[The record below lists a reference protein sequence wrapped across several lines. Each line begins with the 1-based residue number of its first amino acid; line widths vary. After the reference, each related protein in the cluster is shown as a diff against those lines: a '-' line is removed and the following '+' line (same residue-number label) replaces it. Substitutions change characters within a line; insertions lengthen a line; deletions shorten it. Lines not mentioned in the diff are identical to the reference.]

1 MITRIDGILEQAG
14 DGTVHVRV
22 GDVTYELLVP
32 ACDEAEW
39 MSSVGSGVSLH
50 TLHYL
55 ESQGQGASFWPR
67 LIGFREP
74 GDRDFFDL
82 FTSVKGIG
90 MRRALRSIAIPPA
103 RIAEAIVVRDTALLM
118 SLPEIGKKTAET
130 MVLELRDK
138 VTSFAMRASELGGAG
153 PSGASPGGSGSGVT
167 ARGSR
172 GASAA
177 GKAGAGARASAR
189 AAAAAGPAGTASPAQ
204 PQGPSRAQV
213 IMDASAVLVQLGE
226 SRIDA
231 RELVDRALQRNPDL
245 ATADAIVAAAL
256 ATRQAST

>member
-1 MITRIDGILEQAG
+1 MITRIDGILEHAG
-14 DGTVHVRV
+14 EGTVHVRV

-32 ACDEAEW
+32 ACDEAQW
-39 MSSVGSGVSLH
+39 MSSVGATVSLH

-103 RIAEAIVVRDTALLM
+103 RIAEAIVVKDTALLM

-138 VTSFAMRASELGGAG
+138 VTSFAMRAGEVGGAG
-153 PSGASPGGSGSGVT
+153 AAGAAAGSGSAV
-167 ARGSR
+167 
-172 GASAA
+172 GAAKGAAA
-177 GKAGAGARASAR
+177 GTKAGTGGRPSAKAAAGAAG
-189 AAAAAGPAGTASPAQ
+189 AAAAAQ

-213 IMDASAVLVQLGE
+213 IMDAAAVLVQLGE

-231 RELVDRALQRNPDL
+231 RELVDRALQRSPDL
-245 ATADAIVAAAL
+245 ATADSIVAAAL

>member
-1 MITRIDGILEQAG
+1 MITRIDGILERAG
-14 DGTVHVRV
+14 EGTAHVRV
-22 GDVTYELLVP
+22 GDVVYELLVP

-39 MSSVGSGVSLH
+39 MSSVGSSVSLH

-74 GDRDFFDL
+74 SDRDFFDL

-90 MRRALRSIAIPPA
+90 MRRALRSIAIPPS

-138 VTSFAMRASELGGAG
+138 VTSFAMRASELG
-153 PSGASPGGSGSGVT
+153 PGGAEGTMRTT
-167 ARGSR
+167 AG
-172 GASAA
+172 
-177 GKAGAGARASAR
+177 
-189 AAAAAGPAGTASPAQ
+189 
-204 PQGPSRAQV
+204 
-213 IMDASAVLVQLGE
+213 
-226 SRIDA
+226 
-231 RELVDRALQRNPDL
+231 QR
-245 ATADAIVAAAL
+245 
-256 ATRQAST
+256 

>member
-14 DGTVHVRV
+14 EGTVHVRV

-138 VTSFAMRASELGGAG
+138 VTSFAMRAGEVGGIGGASGGAG
-153 PSGASPGGSGSGVT
+153 SGGAARASK
-167 ARGSR
+167 
-172 GASAA
+172 GASAG
-177 GKAGAGARASAR
+177 GKSAASGRASAK
-189 AAAAAGPAGTASPAQ
+189 AAAAGAAGTAAPAQ

>member
-1 MITRIDGILEQAG
+1 MITRIDGILERAG
-14 DGTVHVRV
+14 EGTVHVRV
-22 GDVTYELLVP
+22 GDVVYELLVP

-39 MSSVGSGVSLH
+39 MSSVGAKASLH

-138 VTSFAMRASELGGAG
+138 VTSFAMRASDLGGAG
-153 PSGASPGGSGSGVT
+153 GASVGAGSDGA
-167 ARGSR
+167 ARTSR
-172 GASAA
+172 GASPT
-177 GKAGAGARASAR
+177 GKAVTGARASAK
-189 AAAAAGPAGTASPAQ
+189 AAAAAGAAGAAAPTP

-256 ATRQAST
+256 ATRQASP

>member
-1 MITRIDGILEQAG
+1 MITRIDGTLERAG
-14 DGTVHVRV
+14 EGTVDVRV
-22 GDVTYELLVP
+22 GDVVYELLVP
-32 ACDEAEW
+32 ACDEAQW
-39 MSSVGSGVSLH
+39 MSSVGSPVSLH

-90 MRRALRSIAIPPA
+90 MRRALRSIAVPPA
-103 RIAEAIVVRDTALLM
+103 RIAEAIVVKDTALLM

-138 VTSFAMRASELGGAG
+138 VTSFAMRAGDLGD
-153 PSGASPGGSGSGVT
+153 
-167 ARGSR
+167 
-172 GASAA
+172 AA
-177 GKAGAGARASAR
+177 AGARPPEGSARGGKAATAAR
-189 AAAAAGPAGTASPAQ
+189 AATKSGAGRAGDAGAAGTAQ
-204 PQGPSRAQV
+204 PQAPSRAQV
-213 IMDASAVLVQLGE
+213 IMDAAAVLVQLGE

-245 ATADAIVAAAL
+245 ATADAIVSAAL
-256 ATRQAST
+256 ATRQAAP

>member
-1 MITRIDGILEQAG
+1 MITRINGILEQAG
-14 DGTVHVRV
+14 EGTVHVRV
-22 GDVTYELLVP
+22 GDVVYELLVP

-67 LIGFREP
+67 LIGFRDP

-138 VTSFAMRASELGGAG
+138 VTSFAMRASELVGAGGA
-153 PSGASPGGSGSGVT
+153 SVGAGSDGA
-167 ARGSR
+167 ARTSR
-172 GASAA
+172 GASPT
-177 GKAGAGARASAR
+177 GKAATGARASAK
-189 AAAAAGPAGTASPAQ
+189 AAAAAGAAGAAAPTP

>member
-14 DGTVHVRV
+14 EGAVHVRV

-138 VTSFAMRASELGGAG
+138 VTSFAMRASGLGGAG
-153 PSGASPGGSGSGVT
+153 NAGAEPGGTGSGGT
-167 ARGSR
+167 ARAPR
-172 GASAA
+172 GAA
-177 GKAGAGARASAR
+177 GAKAGPGARASAK
-189 AAAAAGPAGTASPAQ
+189 AAAAGAAGTAAPAQ

>member
-1 MITRIDGILEQAG
+1 MITRISGILEQAG
-14 DGTVHVRV
+14 EGTVHVRV

-138 VTSFAMRASELGGAG
+138 VTSFAMRAGEIGIAGDGGPGAGGAG
-153 PSGASPGGSGSGVT
+153 SGAA
-167 ARGSR
+167 ARASKV
-172 GASAA
+172 ASAA
-177 GKAGAGARASAR
+177 GKVGTGARASAKP
-189 AAAAAGPAGTASPAQ
+189 ATAAGAGGDAAPTP

-226 SRIDA
+226 SRLDA
-231 RELVDRALQRNPDL
+231 RDLVDRALQRNPDL

>member
-1 MITRIDGILEQAG
+1 MITRIDGILERAG
-14 DGTVHVRV
+14 EGAVHVRV
-22 GDVTYELLVP
+22 GDVVYELLVP
-32 ACDEAEW
+32 ACDEAQW
-39 MSSVGSGVSLH
+39 MSSVGTRASLH

-138 VTSFAMRASELGGAG
+138 VTSFAMRASEFAPASGGAG
-153 PSGASPGGSGSGVT
+153 SGAGAGAAKVT
-167 ARGSR
+167 ARG
-172 GASAA
+172 A
-177 GKAGAGARASAR
+177 KAGSGARAAGT
-189 AAAAAGPAGTASPAQ
+189 AAAGAGTASAAAQ
-204 PQGPSRAQV
+204 PQGPSRAQI

-231 RELVDRALQRNPDL
+231 RDLVDRALQRNPEL

>member
-14 DGTVHVRV
+14 EGTVHVRV

-32 ACDEAEW
+32 ACDEAQW
-39 MSSVGSGVSLH
+39 MSTVGSRVSLH

-74 GDRDFFDL
+74 QDRDFFDL

-103 RIAEAIVVRDTALLM
+103 RIAEAIVVKDTALLM

-138 VTSFAMRASELGGAG
+138 VTSFAMRAAELGSATAAAGPGAG
-153 PSGASPGGSGSGVT
+153 AKAT
-167 ARGSR
+167 RGS
-172 GASAA
+172 AAA
-177 GKAGAGARASAR
+177 GKAAAGARAAAKSSAPDS
-189 AAAAAGPAGTASPAQ
+189 APAPAAGIG
-204 PQGPSRAQV
+204 RAQV

>member
-14 DGTVHVRV
+14 EGTVHVRV
-22 GDVTYELLVP
+22 GDVVYELLVP

-39 MSSVGSGVSLH
+39 MSSVGTSVSLH

-138 VTSFAMRASELGGAG
+138 VTSFAMRAGDVGHAGGAA
-153 PSGASPGGSGSGVT
+153 SGGAVPGVT
-167 ARGSR
+167 ARASK

-177 GKAGAGARASAR
+177 GKAAPGARASAK
-189 AAAAAGPAGTASPAQ
+189 AAAAGASGAASPAQ
-204 PQGPSRAQV
+204 PQAPSRAQV

>member
-1 MITRIDGILEQAG
+1 MITRIDGTLEQAG
-14 DGTVHVRV
+14 EGTVHVRV

-32 ACDEAEW
+32 ACDEAQW
-39 MSSVGSGVSLH
+39 MSSVGSGVRLH

-67 LIGFREP
+67 LIGFRDP
-74 GDRDFFDL
+74 QDRDFFDL

-103 RIAEAIVVRDTALLM
+103 RIAEAIVVKDTALLM

-138 VTSFAMRASELGGAG
+138 VTSFAMRAGETVGTSGGAG
-153 PSGASPGGSGSGVT
+153 P
-167 ARGSR
+167 
-172 GASAA
+172 
-177 GKAGAGARASAR
+177 GAGAKAPAATGKAASGSR
-189 AAAAAGPAGTASPAQ
+189 SAAKAVAAGASDGAPAPGI
-204 PQGPSRAQV
+204 GRAQV
-213 IMDASAVLVQLGE
+213 IMDAAAVLVQLGE

-245 ATADAIVAAAL
+245 GTADAIVAAAL
-256 ATRQAST
+256 ATRQASP

>member
-1 MITRIDGILEQAG
+1 MITRIDGILEHAG
-14 DGTVHVRV
+14 EGTVHVRV

-32 ACDEAEW
+32 ACDEAQW
-39 MSSVGSGVSLH
+39 ISSVGATVSLH

-103 RIAEAIVVRDTALLM
+103 RIAEAIVVKDTALLM

-138 VTSFAMRASELGGAG
+138 VTSFAMRAGEVGGAGAAAGGAG
-153 PSGASPGGSGSGVT
+153 PGSAARTPKAAAPSGA
-167 ARGSR
+167 
-172 GASAA
+172 ASAS
-177 GKAGAGARASAR
+177 AS
-189 AAAAAGPAGTASPAQ
+189 AQ

-213 IMDASAVLVQLGE
+213 IMDAAAVLVQLGE

-231 RELVDRALQRNPDL
+231 RELVDRALQRSPDL
-245 ATADAIVAAAL
+245 ATADSIVAAAL

>member
-1 MITRIDGILEQAG
+1 MITRIEGILEQAG
-14 DGTVHVRV
+14 EGTVHVRV

-32 ACDEAEW
+32 ACDEAQW

-74 GDRDFFDL
+74 SDRDFFDL

-103 RIAEAIVVRDTALLM
+103 RIAEAIVVKDTALLM

-138 VTSFAMRASELGGAG
+138 VTSFAMRAGDVGGVTGGAG
-153 PSGASPGGSGSGVT
+153 VGTGAKATKG
-167 ARGSR
+167 
-172 GASAA
+172 SAA
-177 GKAGAGARASAR
+177 AVKPGAGARTAAKSGAASASDD
-189 AAAAAGPAGTASPAQ
+189 APVQSP
-204 PQGPSRAQV
+204 GISRAQV

>member
-1 MITRIDGILEQAG
+1 MITRIDGILERAG
-14 DGTVHVRV
+14 EGTVHVRV
-22 GDVTYELLVP
+22 GEVTYELLVP
-32 ACDEAEW
+32 ACDEAQW
-39 MSSVGSGVSLH
+39 MSSVGSAVSLH

-67 LIGFREP
+67 LIGFRESQ
-74 GDRDFFDL
+74 DRDFFDL

-103 RIAEAIVVRDTALLM
+103 RIAEAIVVKDTALLM

-138 VTSFAMRASELGGAG
+138 VTSFAMRASETGGA
-153 PSGASPGGSGSGVT
+153 AGS
-167 ARGSR
+167 
-172 GASAA
+172 
-177 GKAGAGARASAR
+177 AGAKAKAPAATGKSASGTR
-189 AAAAAGPAGTASPAQ
+189 AAASSGPGAAAGGASSAAATP
-204 PQGPSRAQV
+204 GISRAQV
-213 IMDASAVLVQLGE
+213 IMDAAAVLVQLGE

-245 ATADAIVAAAL
+245 GTADAIVAAAL
-256 ATRQAST
+256 ATRQASP

>member
-1 MITRIDGILEQAG
+1 MITRINGILEQAG
-14 DGTVHVRV
+14 EGTVHVRV

-67 LIGFREP
+67 LIGFRDP

-138 VTSFAMRASELGGAG
+138 VTSFAMRAGDVVGATGGAG
-153 PSGASPGGSGSGVT
+153 TGAKADTGSAATQKPGAGRRAATKSGAASASDGAPAQSPGI
-167 ARGSR
+167 
-172 GASAA
+172 
-177 GKAGAGARASAR
+177 
-189 AAAAAGPAGTASPAQ
+189 
-204 PQGPSRAQV
+204 SRAQV
-213 IMDASAVLVQLGE
+213 IMDAAAVLVQLGE

-231 RELVDRALQRNPDL
+231 RDLVDRALQRNPDL

-256 ATRQAST
+256 ATRQASP

>member
-1 MITRIDGILEQAG
+1 MITRINGILEQAG
-14 DGTVHVRV
+14 EGTVHVRV
-22 GDVTYELLVP
+22 GDVVYELLVP

-39 MSSVGSGVSLH
+39 MSSVGTGVSLH

-138 VTSFAMRASELGGAG
+138 VTSFAMRASDLGGAG
-153 PSGASPGGSGSGVT
+153 GASVGAGSDGA
-167 ARGSR
+167 ARTSR
-172 GASAA
+172 GASPA
-177 GKAGAGARASAR
+177 GKAATGARASAK
-189 AAAAAGPAGTASPAQ
+189 AAAAAGAAGAAAPTP

>member
-1 MITRIDGILEQAG
+1 MITRINGILEQAG
-14 DGTVHVRV
+14 EGTVHVRV
-22 GDVTYELLVP
+22 GDVVYELLVP

-138 VTSFAMRASELGGAG
+138 VTSFAMRASDPGGAG
-153 PSGASPGGSGSGVT
+153 GASVGAGSDGA
-167 ARGSR
+167 ARTSR
-172 GASAA
+172 GASPA
-177 GKAGAGARASAR
+177 GKAATGARASAK
-189 AAAAAGPAGTASPAQ
+189 AAAAAGAAGAAAPTP

>member
-14 DGTVHVRV
+14 EGTVHVRV

-32 ACDEAEW
+32 ACDEAQW
-39 MSSVGSGVSLH
+39 MSSVGSGVRLH

-74 GDRDFFDL
+74 ADRDFFDL

-103 RIAEAIVVRDTALLM
+103 RIAEAIVVKDTALLM

-138 VTSFAMRASELGGAG
+138 VTSFAMRAGDFGGAAGGAAAGARSGKVPAATGKPASGTRAAAKSGGAG
-153 PSGASPGGSGSGVT
+153 AT
-167 ARGSR
+167 AD
-172 GASAA
+172 AP
-177 GKAGAGARASAR
+177 
-189 AAAAAGPAGTASPAQ
+189 AAAGIG
-204 PQGPSRAQV
+204 RAQV
-213 IMDASAVLVQLGE
+213 IMDAAAVLVQLGE

-231 RELVDRALQRNPDL
+231 RELVDRALQRNPEL

>member
-1 MITRIDGILEQAG
+1 MITRINGILEQAG
-14 DGTVHVRV
+14 EGTVHVRV
-22 GDVTYELLVP
+22 GDVVYELLVP

-67 LIGFREP
+67 LIGFREQ

-138 VTSFAMRASELGGAG
+138 VTSFAMRAGEVGGIGGASGGAG
-153 PSGASPGGSGSGVT
+153 PGGE
-167 ARGSR
+167 ARTPK
-172 GASAA
+172 GASAT
-177 GKAGAGARASAR
+177 GKAVTGARASAK
-189 AAAAAGPAGTASPAQ
+189 AAAAAGAAGATP
-204 PQGPSRAQV
+204 PQAPSRAQI

>member
-1 MITRIDGILEQAG
+1 MITRIDGILERAG
-14 DGTVHVRV
+14 EGTVHVRV

-32 ACDEAEW
+32 ACDEAQW

-67 LIGFREP
+67 LIGFCEP
-74 GDRDFFDL
+74 RDRDFFDL

-130 MVLELRDK
+130 MVLDLRDK
-138 VTSFAMRASELGGAG
+138 VASFAMRAPEVGGAAD
-153 PSGASPGGSGSGVT
+153 GAGAGGGTRPAKGSASAGKAAPGTRAAGRPV
-167 ARGSR
+167 
-172 GASAA
+172 ASAA
-177 GKAGAGARASAR
+177 TGGA
-189 AAAAAGPAGTASPAQ
+189 PAPGV
-204 PQGPSRAQV
+204 SRAQV
-213 IMDASAVLVQLGE
+213 IMDAAAVLVQLGE

-231 RELVDRALQRNPDL
+231 RELVDRALERNPDL
-245 ATADAIVAAAL
+245 GTADAIVAAAL

>member
-14 DGTVHVRV
+14 EGSVHVRV

-39 MSSVGSGVSLH
+39 MSSVGSRVSLH

-138 VTSFAMRASELGGAG
+138 VTSFAMRAGELGVAAGAASGGTGSGGTAPSPKGAAAGAKAG
-153 PSGASPGGSGSGVT
+153 PGG
-167 ARGSR
+167 
-172 GASAA
+172 
-177 GKAGAGARASAR
+177 RASAK
-189 AAAAAGPAGTASPAQ
+189 AAASAGAAGAAGPPQ
-204 PQGPSRAQV
+204 PQGPSRAQI

>member
-14 DGTVHVRV
+14 EGTVHVRV

-138 VTSFAMRASELGGAG
+138 VTSFAMRASELGSAGNAGAASGGAG
-153 PSGASPGGSGSGVT
+153 SGATVRASKGT
-167 ARGSR
+167 AP
-172 GASAA
+172 A
-177 GKAGAGARASAR
+177 GKAGPGARASAK
-189 AAAAAGPAGTASPAQ
+189 AAAAGAAGTAAPAL

>member
-1 MITRIDGILEQAG
+1 MEGCGASPRRYASDRSMITRIDGILEQAG
-14 DGTVHVRV
+14 EGTVHVRV

-32 ACDEAEW
+32 ACDEAQW
-39 MSSVGSGVSLH
+39 MSTVGSRVSLH

-74 GDRDFFDL
+74 QDRDFFDL

-103 RIAEAIVVRDTALLM
+103 RIAEAIVVKDTALLM

-138 VTSFAMRASELGGAG
+138 VTSFAMRAGDVGDVAEGTR
-153 PSGASPGGSGSGVT
+153 PPASST
-167 ARGSR
+167 RG
-172 GASAA
+172 
-177 GKAGAGARASAR
+177 GKAATAAR
-189 AAAAAGPAGTASPAQ
+189 AAAASGAGRAGAAGPAQ
-204 PQGPSRAQV
+204 PQGPSRA
-213 IMDASAVLVQLGE
+213 
-226 SRIDA
+226 
-231 RELVDRALQRNPDL
+231 
-245 ATADAIVAAAL
+245 
-256 ATRQAST
+256 

>member
-14 DGTVHVRV
+14 EGTVHVRV

-138 VTSFAMRASELGGAG
+138 VTSFAMRAGEVGGIGGASGGAG
-153 PSGASPGGSGSGVT
+153 SGGT
-167 ARGSR
+167 ARASK
-172 GASAA
+172 GASAG
-177 GKAGAGARASAR
+177 GKAAASGRASAK
-189 AAAAAGPAGTASPAQ
+189 AAAVGAAGTAAPAQ
-204 PQGPSRAQV
+204 PQGLSRAQV

>member
-1 MITRIDGILEQAG
+1 MITRIDGILERAG
-14 DGTVHVRV
+14 EGTVHVRV

-32 ACDEAEW
+32 ACDEAQW

-74 GDRDFFDL
+74 QDRDFFDL

-103 RIAEAIVVRDTALLM
+103 RIAEAIVVKDTALLM

-138 VTSFAMRASELGGAG
+138 VTSFAMRASEMGGGAG
-153 PSGASPGGSGSGVT
+153 
-167 ARGSR
+167 
-172 GASAA
+172 SAD
-177 GKAGAGARASAR
+177 GGARAKVPAATVKSASGTR
-189 AAAAAGPAGTASPAQ
+189 AAAKSGPGAAAAPAAPGI
-204 PQGPSRAQV
+204 SRAQV
-213 IMDASAVLVQLGE
+213 IMDAAAVLVQLGE

-245 ATADAIVAAAL
+245 GTADAIVAAAL
-256 ATRQAST
+256 ATRQASP

>member
-1 MITRIDGILEQAG
+1 MITRIDGTLEQAG
-14 DGTVHVRV
+14 EGTVHVRV

-32 ACDEAEW
+32 ACDEAQW

-74 GDRDFFDL
+74 QDRDFFDL

-103 RIAEAIVVRDTALLM
+103 RIAEAIVVKDTALLM

-138 VTSFAMRASELGGAG
+138 VTSFAMRASEIGGAAG
-153 PSGASPGGSGSGVT
+153 SADAGAKAKAPAATGKSASGTRAAAKSAPGAASGGAS
-167 ARGSR
+167 
-172 GASAA
+172 SAA
-177 GKAGAGARASAR
+177 GAPGI
-189 AAAAAGPAGTASPAQ
+189 
-204 PQGPSRAQV
+204 SRAQV
-213 IMDASAVLVQLGE
+213 IMDAAAVLVQLGE

-245 ATADAIVAAAL
+245 GTADAIVAAAL
-256 ATRQAST
+256 ATRQASP